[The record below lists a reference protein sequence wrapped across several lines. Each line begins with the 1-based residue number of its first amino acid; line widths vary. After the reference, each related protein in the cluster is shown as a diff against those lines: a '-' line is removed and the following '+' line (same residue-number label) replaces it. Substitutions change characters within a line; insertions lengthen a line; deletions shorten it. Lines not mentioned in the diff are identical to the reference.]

1 MAITQ
6 SRIKTEKLI
15 EASSQSS
22 SSGASSSGL
31 SSASSITDLE
41 PKGLTDL
48 LPSNIS
54 MFSSYKDIIASLA
67 SSINAIT
74 GNINRLLTP
83 PSIQDLRKKFGDG
96 HNLNQNPVNIALGIF
111 EAAFC
116 GDGEGFDL
124 GLDDLLKSLDYKFDF
139 LKPYNVCGRQKVR
152 NPMDV
157 LIKSVDNMRKDFN
170 TIINLDKRLLKNLQT
185 QVNNFIKKSKL
196 PFDLQNCM
204 LDNALSNMVVNYREG
219 IPPGAMKSLENA
231 LNVNVCKKSDKGV
244 SGHSKTLQR
253 TAITPIVSGL
263 PTYDR
268 TSMYAFQAGI
278 LNNEEVD
285 NILVMEALV
294 NTIKEEPNPNT
305 IKTLEL
311 IAFTKIVPYVNNIS
325 CSQEVVVGGG
335 NTGGTGGGSGSV
347 VPGTPSTGGSTT
359 TQVQTKTNSSLS
371 GTSIQKLNET
381 LQSTANASDLILD
394 NIINAHKDGNKIE
407 TKDIVNVVPPLPTG
421 TINSSCQ
428 VDGNHVL
435 SIMTDDVSTTTN
447 PKKDLENVV
456 ELIKIADPSFVPEE
470 NISSFSNCSTTSYL
484 ARETLK
490 SETKTPRTELTY
502 VDGIEYLKINDDVSL
517 TEKIGSVAEFLLSN
531 VSLDVEVLPSVS

>member
-6 SRIKTEKLI
+6 SRIKTEKLV
-15 EASSQSS
+15 EASAQSS
-22 SSGASSSGL
+22 STGTTTSGTTSVST
-31 SSASSITDLE
+31 ITDLE

-54 MFSSYKDIIASLA
+54 MFSSYKDIISSLA

-111 EAAFC
+111 EAVFC

-139 LKPYNVCGRQKVR
+139 LKPYNVCGRQKTR

-157 LIKSVDNMRKDFN
+157 LIKSVDNMRKDYN
-170 TIINLDKRLLKNLQT
+170 TIINLDKRLLSNLQK
-185 QVNNFIKKSKL
+185 QVNNFVKKSKL

-204 LDNALSNMVVNYREG
+204 LDNALSNMVINYREG
-219 IPPGAMKSLENA
+219 IPPGAIKSLENA

-285 NILVMEALV
+285 NVLVMEALV
-294 NTIKEEPNPNT
+294 NTIKEDPNPNM

-325 CSQEVVVGGG
+325 GSEE
-335 NTGGTGGGSGSV
+335 TIGGT
-347 VPGTPSTGGSTT
+347 TE
-359 TQVQTKTNSSLS
+359 TKTISSLS

-381 LQSTANASDLILD
+381 LQSTTNASDLILD
-394 NIINAHKDGNKIE
+394 NIINAHKDGNKLE
-407 TKDIVNVVPPLPTG
+407 TRDVVNVIPPLPTG

-428 VDGNHVL
+428 VNGSHVL
-435 SIMTDDVSTTTN
+435 SIMSDDVSTTTN
-447 PKKDLENVV
+447 PKRDLNNVV
-456 ELIKIADPSFVPEE
+456 ELIKIADPSFVPED

-490 SETKTPRTELTY
+490 SETKRPRTEIAQ
-502 VDGIEYLKINDDVSL
+502 VDGIDYLKINDDITL
-517 TEKIGSVAEFLLSN
+517 TEKIGAVSEFLLAAT
-531 VSLDVEVLPSVS
+531 DQVELLPSIS